1 MNLRRALIAY
11 VAVFTVALGT
21 LSAQKPKK
29 NRDDT
34 NTRIV
39 QGSVTDASGN
49 PAPGAVVQLKD
60 TKTLQVRSFIVQQ
73 NGEYHFAGLS
83 TNVDY
88 ELKADKGGA
97 SSGSKTLSVFDS
109 RKTAIMNLKLD
120 KK

>member
-1 MNLRRALIAY
+1 M
-11 VAVFTVALGT
+11 GT
-21 LSAQKPKK
+21 LSAQKKDKK

-39 QGSVTDASGN
+39 QGIVTDASSN
-49 PAPGAVVQLKD
+49 PVQGAVVQLKD
-60 TKTLQVRSFIVQQ
+60 TKTLQVRSFFTQQ
-73 NGEYHFAGLS
+73 NGDYHFAGLS

-88 ELKADKGGA
+88 ELKAEKDGA

-109 RKTAIMNLKLD
+109 RKAPTINLKLD